1 MTNNALPVPLPG
13 PGVCTVCRAN
23 STTYARCYSCN
34 QIAKALELGTTYPVP
49 EVLPL
54 GLAVK
59 KSPLALALWN
69 YKRST
74 SQSERIAATAELV
87 AFIDERLPHLM
98 EHIGH
103 VDTVTFVPSR
113 KSRGNPV
120 ESLLEETEWCS
131 STWVEDTL
139 EVLDTDLDTHIP
151 DENRFNA
158 RDVSDEHVLL
168 IDDTFTRGA
177 TSLSAARALYEAGA
191 GKVTIVVLGRHADL
205 DWITDDFMA
214 TVRARGERREF
225 CPECS
230 GHAETPST
238 SAADNPWEDPDDWE
252 PPEDDWEEPD
262 FEPFDSGTDPWAA
275 DASTDPW
282 AAPRCDPWSEQSR
295 TEPTP
300 RSHQISAPAP
310 ASASGGPAER
320 HEAPRVSPSMEP
332 ADEAS
337 ESTRLSESTALTL
350 TVILAAPFAIVF
362 ILPILLSNIGISM
375 NPLDRY
381 GGLWGPAGASGY
393 ITFMVFALAGGGIN
407 WALKSLPK
415 GAAIAAF
422 AVAAIAVA
430 ALFIGPLLNGS
441 TSPSESAPAPT
452 NAAEFRD
459 RVNARAPEH
468 GVEAITLGE
477 AQNAIKSVCPAVA
490 EGLTIS
496 RARSEV
502 EYYADQQGIPD
513 SVAQKLALMTE
524 MVIEFSDTL
533 C

>member
-1 MTNNALPVPLPG
+1 MTSNALPVPLPG
-13 PGVCTVCRAN
+13 PGVCTVCRAS

-34 QIAKALELGTTYPVP
+34 QITKALELGTTYPLP

-54 GLAVK
+54 GLAIK

-74 SQSERIAATAELV
+74 SQNERRSATAELV
-87 AFIDERLPHLM
+87 DFIDQRLPHLM
-98 EHIGH
+98 EHIGY

-113 KSRGNPV
+113 KSRENPV
-120 ESLLEETEWCS
+120 ESLLEETEWGS
-131 STWVEDTL
+131 STWIEDAL

-151 DENRFNA
+151 DENRFEA
-158 RDVSDEHVLL
+158 RGVSDEHVLL

-191 GKVTIVVLGRHADL
+191 DKVTIVVLGRHADL
-205 DWITDDFMA
+205 DWMTDDYMA

-225 CPECS
+225 CPACS
-230 GHAETPST
+230 GSHEAGST
-238 SAADNPWEDPDDWE
+238 YTAKDPWDDPDDWE

-262 FEPFDSGTDPWAA
+262 YDSETDPWAT
-275 DASTDPW
+275 DNSTDPR
-282 AAPRCDPWSEQSR
+282 ATPPSDPWSEQSR
-295 TEPTP
+295 TEKAPI
-300 RSHQISAPAP
+300 SHEAST
-310 ASASGGPAER
+310 SASIGA
-320 HEAPRVSPSMEP
+320 AVPRESYPVSLPMEP
-332 ADEAS
+332 AAAPS
-337 ESTRLSESTALTL
+337 GTARLSESSALTL
-350 TVILAAPFAIVF
+350 TVILAAPFVIVF

-381 GGLWGPAGASGY
+381 GGLWGSAGASGY
-393 ITFMVFALAGGGIN
+393 ITFMVFALAAGGTN

-415 GAAIAAF
+415 PVAIAAF
-422 AVAAIAVA
+422 TLAMIAAA
-430 ALFIGPLLNGS
+430 ALFLGPLLSGS
-441 TSPSESAPAPT
+441 GTASSNAPAPT
-452 NAAEFRD
+452 TAAEFRD
-459 RVNARAPEH
+459 RVNDRASDR

-477 AQNAIKSVCPAVA
+477 AQNAIESVCPAVA

-496 RARSEV
+496 QARSEV
-502 EYYADQQGIPD
+502 EHYADQQGIPD
-513 SVAQKLALMTE
+513 SVAAKLALMTE